1 MEITKLFKVF
11 DYRCQHCSSYN
22 IDVVDEDNDSVKYIC
37 RDCNEDFI
45 VTDYGEVTDRHG
57 REIK

>member
-1 MEITKLFKVF
+1 MIFKG
-11 DYRCQHCSSYN
+11 CCPHCSSYN

-37 RDCNEDFI
+37 RDCDEDFI
-45 VTDYGEVTDRHG
+45 VTDDGVVTDRHG